1 MFEYEIDG
9 ETIVIPREELKE
21 KLSQNPGAKFVKEV
35 EPGKTNP
42 SKETEDAPVE
52 ENNTASRLEDGS
64 LVYQEASVGELV
76 NKIQEAER
84 QGEAVLFPP
93 GMGELDKIAL
103 EEVIIGIEKPQEKS
117 VKDQQTLAQRMAV
130 YQPPITPGEEIKEDI
145 LKGIVEYDPRT
156 DEEKDQE
163 AFIAEEKKKEGE
175 ILQAPSVIEAEER
188 RAEALYPTNFKKKPD
203 SFSESISNSF
213 GNQVLDLEG
222 MSPRIKGLLGTFAK
236 RGMEGM
242 GYDTSDKSL
251 EGEWYNKY
259 IAEGQTSLTKE
270 KSRSKLAKSFTD
282 IDIPNI
288 SNMLVPSYYK
298 TPDGET
304 RDFIEDTAAATIDGL
319 MSFVTSIAKL
329 RLGVGFITKGAKVV
343 KGAKQISKI
352 IPGKNIVVTGR
363 EAFDKYKD
371 TKTTFGLL
379 WTDIAARQIQNYNSR
394 KAKAAGISLNELYDN
409 NDAEIV
415 IPLVGAA
422 ITYKFEKA
430 QIKSLTNYMADAPS
444 SLLKQFYATT
454 GLFNRNMFQEYLQ
467 YTNEEFNLY
476 IGELKGQGYK
486 LDGEGATK
494 GVGELLG
501 KKFFEIAS
509 SDAAIDAGLKGGF
522 GATALTGPTT
532 ISNSYKILNQ
542 SDKDRRNDQTTKKN
556 ILLESSNNLDLPFQ
570 VRSDAQKRA
579 DRIELEM
586 RNDVMNRDV
595 KYDKLLPEQ
604 KENVNKAWDAKNQAE
619 SARAKVLNNE
629 KIGEAEKQ
637 ILGNIYFTEI
647 QRQSGIIENILQ
659 LQSEQEKIDK
669 IVKNQPITVV
679 PYATATSYEDKGFV
693 ENSVEAV
700 DPDNN
705 TISINLE
712 KAADIGNVT
721 PFRHGAL
728 HGVLAGTFTKK
739 QLEEAVNILKSEL
752 DEETLSAIEKK
763 LSLYTE
769 DQNTP
774 DEFLTQ
780 YYEIAKKN
788 GAFENKSFLNK
799 IGDLQRDILRSVGY
813 TNIKFD
819 DTPSIKNFLSD
830 YDKAFGRGELLE
842 GTKMEFNEKA
852 YSKGILEL
860 YNKYNKSAEDMVI
873 ETFSGQTDVL
883 NTEFGQSIGGLVESI
898 TKRLFD
904 GTLPDVTKVINENR
918 GEARKQFK
926 RQVIEDAAIM
936 VLNEFDESKQSI
948 DKFISNRLNLR
959 ANAVL
964 KNMGVMPS
972 VDKGGLGMATEATDD
987 TLKGQEQTE
996 QNEDKIDQA
1005 EDNIELK
1012 KLDTK
1017 ISFKRGGKFV
1027 KMNEVQIPGETVT
1040 EVIDDKKITRPRTFS
1055 DNVLDAVIK
1064 TFQTK
1069 LPNVNEKA
1077 FIKKFDTANQAE
1089 IIPLLQE
1096 EFAVT
1101 KDKDGNKVDKFRL
1114 FLQEKNNFEGILGK
1128 LPQSVINKRFK
1139 TLGQKTGRET
1149 IGAGKGIF
1157 EKTNVTQQEF
1167 VEYFS
1172 GRDLASNVRS
1182 DRKKSLIRVLANELA
1197 ADATLEALT
1206 NPNVIEK
1213 LGVQGIVVNEAWTN
1227 GLKKAIQRDQLSI
1240 DDLENRNKDA
1250 GIKYSKVI
1258 AEAESQELNSKQVD
1272 DFLSIYLKDKNKAYD
1287 KNPDLYI
1294 AVQED
1299 YARVKGIG
1307 AEQRQGDI
1315 IKLANKNN
1323 KGFVMVST
1331 AAGNDFKVIDYQV
1344 KINGVAEGVEN
1355 KGGGEGAG
1363 SNNYGMLGRILGNT
1377 ENLRTNNGN
1386 MLAEDILTRKEAQ
1399 PFIKSL
1405 DKLAEVGSKILGIK
1419 KEDFDF
1425 TKQNTAFMI
1434 DKGHTDQWESKIF
1447 VKKTKGLQAEVE
1459 RNGKF
1464 PISEK
1469 IVINHNKTKD
1479 VNFPGTGLIDEGL
1492 LYSFNGTTLG
1502 VNAPILKL
1510 SPEVSFRVRTE
1521 RIMEEID
1528 GVRTKVGFF
1537 PKIIAEYRVN
1547 NITEEKGIDVSTL
1560 EKAEQVFS
1568 NIKYSKVGDLEKEV
1582 NGMIERKKNIPF
1594 ESTFSEPQA
1603 RRLGERMERIKLFVP
1618 FTSEDLLGLT
1628 YRFLGKGKQGDKDM
1642 LFFKEN
1648 LFTPLTKANIEF
1660 EAAQQE
1666 SDRALIAAKD
1676 IIAKQGVDLTAEA
1689 IDGYT
1694 NDHVIRIFM
1703 WNRRGY
1709 KVPDLDPNT
1718 KGDKPGPEQA
1728 KIVKYA
1734 RQQFDIVTIADAL
1747 ESAYPDFQYGK
1758 PNRYWVTGTVTTDLL
1773 EFTNNQTR
1781 EQVYEGFFNNVEGM
1795 FGKFDKRTGRLT
1807 GPIANKIRRGYG
1819 NTFIKALESSIY
1831 RIHTGRNRS
1840 YQLDQQGNVILDWMN
1855 NAIGNIMFINSRSA
1869 VLQTLSSINFTNWT
1883 DNNPLQI
1890 TKAWAN
1896 NKQFGDDFKTIFF
1909 SDYLTSR
1916 RSGLRTDVQEQEIAE
1931 AAKNSKN
1938 KVRSM
1943 IAVILKKGF
1952 MPTQYADSFA
1962 IALGGASFYRNR
1974 TNTYVKQG
1982 MDKADAEQKA
1992 FEDMREIAEDT
2003 QQSGRPE
2010 KISMEQSGLGG
2021 RLILAFQNTPMQYN
2035 RLIKR
2040 GIQDLYAGRGDA
2052 KTNISKII
2060 TYGIIQ
2066 NAIFYAMQQALFTI
2080 LFDEPETTDEEKK
2093 EKKRYYNLING
2104 MADSILRGSGMFGA
2118 LVSTGKNTLLKVLE
2132 REGFDEKAIEEIANL
2147 SPPLGKK
2154 TRQLFDIRDK
2164 FQYKQNKQKIKEL
2177 GLDTR
2182 NPAIL
2187 AAADA
2192 LSFGINLPADRA
2204 LKKINNLR
2212 TASEKETEMW
2222 QRIALSLGWSNWELN
2237 IDTYEKST
2245 SQPKPKLKGLSKK
2258 RNSKSGGLKRKRL
2271 K

>member
-1 MFEYEIDG
+1 MKYQFNLGNDELVAVDKDK
-9 ETIVIPREELKE
+9 VEEFTTT
-21 KLSQNPGAKFVKEV
+21 NPDAKFDSFVNDDAV
-35 EPGKTNP
+35 GKTDP

-52 ENNTASRLEDGS
+52 DKDTASRLEDGS

-76 NKIQEAER
+76 NKIQEAEKE
-84 QGEAVLFPP
+84 GEAVLFPP
-93 GMGELDKIAL
+93 GMGELDNIAL
-103 EEVIIGIEKPQEKS
+103 EEVIIGVEKPQEKS
-117 VKDQQTLAQRMAV
+117 IKDQQTLAQRMAV

-156 DEEKDQE
+156 DEEKEQE
-163 AFIAEEKKKEGE
+163 AFVAEEKRRQGE
-175 ILQAPSVIEAEER
+175 ILQAPGVIEAAER

-203 SFSESISNSF
+203 SFSESVLNSF

-251 EGEWYNKY
+251 EGEWYNRY

-282 IDIPNI
+282 IDVPNI

-298 TPDGET
+298 RPDGNT
-304 RDFIEDTAAATIDGL
+304 REFVEDTAAATIDGL

-329 RLGVGFITKGAKVV
+329 RLGVGFITKGAKIA
-343 KGAKQISKI
+343 KGAKQVGKM
-352 IPGKNIVVTGR
+352 IPGKNVVVTGR
-363 EAFDKYKD
+363 EAFNKYED

-379 WTDIAARQIQNYNSR
+379 WTDIVARQIQNYNSK

-501 KKFFEIAS
+501 RKFFEIAS

-542 SDKDRRNDQTTKKN
+542 SDKDRRNDQTIKKN
-556 ILLESSNNLDLPFQ
+556 ILLESANNLNLPFQ
-570 VRSDAQKRA
+570 VRSDARKRA

-637 ILGNIYFTEI
+637 ILGNIYFAEI

-712 KAADIGNVT
+712 RAANVGNVT

-728 HGVLAGTFTKK
+728 HGVLAGTFTKE
-739 QLEEAVNILKSEL
+739 QLEKAVNILKSEL
-752 DEETLSAIEKK
+752 DEKTLSAIEER

-769 DQNTP
+769 DQTTA

-780 YYEIAKKN
+780 YYEVAKEN
-788 GAFENKSFLNK
+788 GAFESKSFLNK
-799 IGDLQRDILRSVGY
+799 IGNLQRDILRAAGY

-819 DTPSIKNFLSD
+819 DEQSIKNFLLD
-830 YDKAFGRGELLE
+830 YDRSFSKGELLE
-842 GTKMEFNEKA
+842 GTKIEFNEKA

-860 YNKYNKSAEDMVI
+860 YNKYNNSAEDMVV

-883 NTEFGQSIGGLVESI
+883 DTEFGQSIGGLVESI

-904 GTLPDVTKVINENR
+904 GTLPDVTKVIDENR

-972 VDKGGLGMATEATDD
+972 VDKGGLGIGVEVTESVIKDTDEQIQLPQEQAKQSKPFSDKLELTDD
-987 TLKGQEQTE
+987 
-996 QNEDKIDQA
+996 
-1005 EDNIELK
+1005 
-1012 KLDTK
+1012 
-1017 ISFKRGGKFV
+1017 FK
-1027 KMNEVQIPGETVT
+1027 N
-1040 EVIDDKKITRPRTFS
+1040 KITKAVENTFG
-1055 DNVLDAVIK
+1055 
-1064 TFQTK
+1064 TK
-1069 LPNVNEKA
+1069 LPNISE
-1077 FIKKFDTANQAE
+1077 KKFRTEFEKKNRAE
-1089 IIPLLQE
+1089 LTPIIQE
-1096 EFAVT
+1096 QLADKNEF
-1101 KDKDGNKVDKFRL
+1101 KKFL
-1114 FLQEKNNFEGILGK
+1114 IKNYETILGK
-1128 LPQSVINKRFK
+1128 LPQRIVNKKYKNFGAAIVDAEGNQVRAKTAIGEAQFK
-1139 TLGQKTGRET
+1139 KV
-1149 IGAGKGIF
+1149 KP
-1157 EKTNVTQQEF
+1157 TQEEF
-1167 VEYFS
+1167 VNYFTS
-1172 GRDLASNVRS
+1172 TELGSSTRS
-1182 DRKKSLIRVLANELA
+1182 DRKQSLLRTIVDELSFDA
-1197 ADATLEALT
+1197 ALDAISNPDVVTKLEL
-1206 NPNVIEK
+1206 
-1213 LGVQGIVVNEAWTN
+1213 QGIDVNKAWTEE
-1227 GLKKAIQRDQLSI
+1227 LKKAIERDQLSI
-1240 DDLENRNKDA
+1240 NDLQNRNKEA

-1258 AEAESQELNSKQVD
+1258 EEAEEQGLNEKNILEFLNLKANNPKKAEKQNPALYQAILEDEELTGWKYNETSVLNNITAASSKIP
-1272 DFLSIYLKDKNKAYD
+1272 SLKIVTKK
-1287 KNPDLYI
+1287 
-1294 AVQED
+1294 
-1299 YARVKGIG
+1299 
-1307 AEQRQGDI
+1307 
-1315 IKLANKNN
+1315 
-1323 KGFVMVST
+1323 
-1331 AAGNDFKVIDYQV
+1331 AAGNDFKRIDIQALNNNKKLGIEIKLNENGRVGQAGTITQNDAGEFIFNAANRTGLEAILDSNDPTVKKLKTNLKNFLDKASELEGKKIELGKDGLSTQELSPSTVNELAKTNLQALVGRTDIKVPSKAISNFYRFKDIDGYTGEYLIMNNKNYSLGYDPLNTNSPKLSDLIDA
-1344 KINGVAEGVEN
+1344 KINIRLKGDALTGDRRKPKGEQSKKYKVVAEF
-1355 KGGGEGAG
+1355 
-1363 SNNYGMLGRILGNT
+1363 RI
-1377 ENLRTNNGN
+1377 ENLNQESNIN
-1386 MLAEDILTRKEAQ
+1386 L
-1399 PFIKSL
+1399 
-1405 DKLAEVGSKILGIK
+1405 
-1419 KEDFDF
+1419 
-1425 TKQNTAFMI
+1425 NTTQ
-1434 DKGHTDQWESKIF
+1434 DY
-1447 VKKTKGLQAEVE
+1447 
-1459 RNGKF
+1459 
-1464 PISEK
+1464 
-1469 IVINHNKTKD
+1469 INT
-1479 VNFPGTGLIDEGL
+1479 
-1492 LYSFNGTTLG
+1492 
-1502 VNAPILKL
+1502 
-1510 SPEVSFRVRTE
+1510 
-1521 RIMEEID
+1521 
-1528 GVRTKVGFF
+1528 
-1537 PKIIAEYRVN
+1537 
-1547 NITEEKGIDVSTL
+1547 
-1560 EKAEQVFS
+1560 FS

-1582 NGMIERKKNIPF
+1582 NEMIERKKNIPF

-1603 RRLGERMERIKLFVP
+1603 RRLGERMERIRLFVP
-1618 FTSEDLLGLT
+1618 FTSEDLLGLV
-1628 YRFLGKGKQGDKDM
+1628 YRFLGKEKQGDKDM

-1758 PNRYWVTGTVTTDLL
+1758 PNKYWVTGTVTTDLL

-1807 GPIANKIRRGYG
+1807 GPIANKIRRAYG
-1819 NTFIKALESSIY
+1819 NTFIKALESSMY

-1869 VLQTLSSINFTNWT
+1869 ILQTLSSINFTNWT

-1974 TNTYVKQG
+1974 TNSYIKQG
-1982 MDKADAEQKA
+1982 FEKADAEQKA

-2021 RLILAFQNTPMQYN
+2021 RLILSFQNTPMQYN

-2164 FQYKQNKQKIKEL
+2164 FQYKQNKEKIKEL

-2182 NPAIL
+2182 NPAVL

-2237 IDTYEKST
+2237 IDPNKENKLSAKIKGGVKGGV
-2245 SQPKPKLKGLSKK
+2245 KPSKIK
-2258 RNSKSGGLKRKRL
+2258 
-2271 K
+2271 